1 MPRLSDIR
9 VYPVKSLDPE
19 PVDSVRLTAAGAPA
33 PDRRYAIFD
42 ADGDYVNGKHERAI
56 HRIRSEF
63 DLDANR
69 LRLRTAEHD
78 EWTVFDPD
86 EDRAALESWFGEYLG
101 YDVTVRR
108 DDEQG
113 YPDDT
118 NAAGPTLISTGTL
131 QAMASW
137 FDGER
142 DWPDLDAAELR
153 RRFRPN
159 LVVDAPAFWEDRL
172 YADRESTVTFSVGA
186 VALDGVNPCQRCVV
200 PTRDSRTGDPDSGF
214 RERFIERR
222 RATLPAWVDRDW
234 YDHFYRVMVNTRVP
248 EGPAALSVGDSVECD
263 REPNPDAV

>member
-1 MPRLSDIR
+1 MPTLSEIR

-19 PVDSVRLTAAGAPA
+19 SVESVRLTEDGAPA

-42 ADGDYVNGKHERAI
+42 ADGDYVNGKNERQI

-63 DLDANR
+63 DLGANR
-69 LRLRTAEHD
+69 LRLRTIEQN

-86 EDRAALESWFGEYLG
+86 EDRAALESWLGEYFE

-108 DDEQG
+108 NDEQG

-118 NAAGPTLISTGTL
+118 NATGPTLISTGTL

-137 FDGER
+137 FDGEGE
-142 DWPDLDAAELR
+142 WPDLGEAELR

-172 YADRESTVTFSVGA
+172 YADRESTVSFSVGD
-186 VALDGVNPCQRCVV
+186 VTLDGVNPCQRCVV

-222 RATLPAWVDRDW
+222 RATLPEWVARDW

-248 EGPAALSVGDSVECD
+248 APPATLSVGDRVELGRD
-263 REPNPDAV
+263 TTVDAI